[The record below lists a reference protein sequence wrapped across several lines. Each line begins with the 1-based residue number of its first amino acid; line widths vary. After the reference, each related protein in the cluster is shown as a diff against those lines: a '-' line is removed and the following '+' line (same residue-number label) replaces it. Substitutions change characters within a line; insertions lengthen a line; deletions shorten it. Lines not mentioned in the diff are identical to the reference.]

1 MGHGQYTSLWLPY
14 SVASVWT
21 YVNQF
26 KEIQDNFE
34 VQECIFMREEFED
47 VLARLDNPELC
58 LFSHYLWNDNYNLEL
73 AKRIKNKW
81 PECIIIFGGPQVD
94 EIGFNFKMAN
104 PFVDSIVINEG
115 EVSLHHLLNDYLKDD
130 LRPIY
135 QIVKRVDP
143 AGLPSPF
150 VDGDILQ
157 KVVDDNPGI
166 KWATCLETNRGCP
179 FKCSFCDWGSLTQSK
194 IKQFD
199 LTKVYREWDWIVN
212 NGIEYVHIADANFGV
227 FYDRDKEIV
236 DYIVKKKKETDY
248 PHNVSATWYKNSA
261 AKMIG
266 LAKILEE
273 VNLNKGFTLSV
284 QSMNEETLES
294 IERKNMEMSKLADMY
309 AECDKQDVA
318 YYTEFIL
325 GLPFET
331 RQTWREGLCAAIEA
345 GCHFFIDVH
354 PLEVLKNSR
363 FAKQVTEFNYEVFKF
378 TVVMP
383 NQISRIPEMHNYVIA
398 SEFMSRQDYIDSWMW
413 AWNVLHFHH
422 YAWTQGI
429 AKFARNHLGI
439 SYLDFYEDLL
449 ENCIKKDEFLNMLY
463 EQQEHQLKDFFWN
476 TESDVVFDNDNVIV
490 VLNQIEWHKNR
501 ERVLDTIQTWAREYL
516 KDLPNDLVE
525 EVLKFSEL
533 YLVNKERVVDI
544 SGDFSYNINE
554 VCNEG
559 ATLIKEDVSYTFK
572 NKLTWVDDK
581 DFKDKLFYK
590 NRNGFS
596 ILKVERQ
603 NNAGIRKDNKKLL
616 ETRISQPQVC

>member
-1 MGHGQYTSLWLPY
+1 MKKRVYLFQVNYQMGHGQYTSLWLPY

-21 YVNQF
+21 YVNQHQEV
-26 KEIQDNFE
+26 KDNFE
-34 VQECIFMREEFED
+34 VQECIFKREEFDD
-47 VLARLDNPELC
+47 VLNRLENPELC

-73 AKRIKNKW
+73 AKLIKEKW
-81 PECIIIFGGPQVD
+81 PQCVIIFGGPQVD
-94 EIGFNFKMAN
+94 EIGFNFTLAN

-115 EVSLHHLLNDYLKDD
+115 EVSLAHLLNDYLKDN
-130 LRPIY
+130 LQPIY
-135 QIVKRVDP
+135 QIQKRVDP

-150 VDGDILQ
+150 VDGGILQ

-194 IKQFD
+194 IKKFD
-199 LTKVYREWDWIVN
+199 LKKVFDEWDWIVN
-212 NGIEYVHIADANFGV
+212 NKIEYVHIADANFGV

-261 AKMIG
+261 EKMIG

-309 AECDKQDVA
+309 AECDRQDVA

-331 RQTWREGLCAAIEA
+331 KKTWREGLCAAIEA
-345 GCHFFIDVH
+345 GCHFFIDIH
-354 PLEVLKNSR
+354 PLEVLKNSA
-363 FAKQVTEFNYEVFKF
+363 FAKQVKEFNYEVFKF

-413 AWNVLHFHH
+413 GWTVLHFHH
-422 YAWTQGI
+422 YAWTQGL
-429 AKFARNHLGI
+429 AKFARNHLGV

-449 ENCIKKDEFLNMLY
+449 ENCIKKDKFLNMLHT
-463 EQQEHQLKDFFWN
+463 QQENQLKDFFWN

-501 ERVLDTIQTWAREYL
+501 TDVLETIQKWAREYF
-516 KDLPNDLVE
+516 KDLDS
-525 EVLKFSEL
+525 EVLEDLIKFSEL
-533 YLVNKERVVDI
+533 YLVNKDRVDDI
-544 SGDFSYNINE
+544 DGDFKYNIDD

-559 ATLIKEDVSYTFK
+559 SPLVKENITYTFK
-572 NKLTWVDDK
+572 NKLRWEDDK

-596 ILKVERQ
+596 ILKVER
-603 NNAGIRKDNKKLL
+603 NEYA
-616 ETRISQPQVC
+616 

>member
-1 MGHGQYTSLWLPY
+1 M
-14 SVASVWT
+14 
-21 YVNQF
+21 
-26 KEIQDNFE
+26 
-34 VQECIFMREEFED
+34 
-47 VLARLDNPELC
+47 
-58 LFSHYLWNDNYNLEL
+58 
-73 AKRIKNKW
+73 
-81 PECIIIFGGPQVD
+81 
-94 EIGFNFKMAN
+94 MAN
-104 PFVDSIVINEG
+104 PFVNSIVINEG
-115 EVSLHHLLNDYLKDD
+115 EVSLHVLLKDYLENNLK
-130 LRPIY
+130 PIY
-135 QIVKRVDP
+135 QIQKRVEL

-150 VDGDILQ
+150 TDGDILQ

-179 FKCSFCDWGSLTQSK
+179 FRCTFCDWGSLTQAK

-199 LTKVYREWDWIVN
+199 LEKVFKEWDWIVN
-212 NGIEYVHIADANFGV
+212 NGIEYVHIADANYGV
-227 FYDRDKEIV
+227 FYERDKEIIE
-236 DYIVKKKKETDY
+236 YIVKKKKETNY

-261 AKMIG
+261 EKMIG

-284 QSMNEETLES
+284 QSMNEETLDS

-309 AECDKQDVA
+309 AECDRQDVA

-331 RQTWREGLCAAIEA
+331 KQTWREGMCKAIES

-354 PLEVLKNSR
+354 PLEVLKNSA
-363 FAKQVTEFNYEVFKF
+363 FAKQVKQFNYEVFKF

-383 NQISRIPEMHNYVIA
+383 NQISRIPEMHNYVIG

-413 AWNVLHFHH
+413 AWNLLHFHH

-439 SYLDFYEDLL
+439 SYLQFYEDFL
-449 ENCIKKDEFLNMLY
+449 ETCVKKDKLLNMLY
-463 EQQEHQLKDFFWN
+463 ETQENQLKDFFWN

-501 ERVLDTIQTWAREYL
+501 DYILNVIQSWTRDYLSHLD
-516 KDLPNDLVE
+516 E
-525 EVLKFSEL
+525 EVLEEVIRFSEL
-533 YLVNKERVVDI
+533 YLVNKDRTSDI
-544 SGDFSYNINE
+544 SDSFKYNINE
-554 VCNEG
+554 VCNEKQD
-559 ATLIKEDVSYTFK
+559 LVKENVTYTFSTK
-572 NKLTWVDDK
+572 YGWVDDK

-596 ILKVERQ
+596 LLKVER
-603 NNAGIRKDNKKLL
+603 K
-616 ETRISQPQVC
+616 